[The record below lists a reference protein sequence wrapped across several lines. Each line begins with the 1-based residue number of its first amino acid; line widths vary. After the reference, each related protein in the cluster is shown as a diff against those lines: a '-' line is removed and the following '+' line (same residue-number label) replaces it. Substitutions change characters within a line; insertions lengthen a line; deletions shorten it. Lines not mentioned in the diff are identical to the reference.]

1 MSRSTASSVREL
13 IDQGALQVGDGYR
26 TKRAEHGRPGFRII
40 RVADVMDDVVMLDG
54 SDFVSEEH
62 REQIGSKLGQP
73 GDIVLTTKG
82 TIGRV
87 AVMPELD
94 ETVVYSPQLC
104 FFRIIDESAL
114 HPRYLRYWFSSPAF
128 KSQASHRMNNTD
140 MAAYINL
147 ADIRSLQI
155 YLPPLAVQRAIAE
168 VLGALDD
175 KMAAN
180 SSLVRTAD
188 ELACALT
195 RSSIDLTN
203 TVVLSN
209 VAEIT
214 MGSSPPGVSYNE
226 ACDGTVFYQGVRDFG
241 MRYPRNR
248 IWTTMPVR
256 LAQKFDTL
264 VSVRAPVGELNLAG
278 EATCIGR
285 GLASVRSTASAP
297 MSLFHLL
304 KDSPHVWAPYEAEGT
319 IFGSI
324 NKQQLASVQVP
335 TVREGRRAEL
345 ERELGALELR
355 IAAALEESDQLAAT
369 RDALLPELMS
379 GKIRVRDAEKTVEE
393 VL

>member
-155 YLPPLAVQRAIAE
+155 YLPPLSVQRAIAE

-175 KMAAN
+175 KIAAN
-180 SSLVRTAD
+180 AKLVESADALAAAVFSSMFGTSEERPLTEVARFVNGKAFTKGASGTGRVVIRIAELNSGIGNSTVYSDIEVPEQHIARPGNLLFAWSGSLTLHRWFRTEAIVNQHIFKIVPLDGYPTWCAYGLIAKKLEEFRAIAAD
-188 ELACALT
+188 KAT
-195 RSSIDLTN
+195 
-203 TVVLSN
+203 
-209 VAEIT
+209 T
-214 MGSSPPGVSYNE
+214 MGHI
-226 ACDGTVFYQGVRDFG
+226 Q
-241 MRYPRNR
+241 
-248 IWTTMPVR
+248 
-256 LAQKFDTL
+256 
-264 VSVRAPVGELNLAG
+264 
-278 EATCIGR
+278 
-285 GLASVRSTASAP
+285 
-297 MSLFHLL
+297 
-304 KDSPHVWAPYEAEGT
+304 
-319 IFGSI
+319 
-324 NKQQLASVQVP
+324 
-335 TVREGRRAEL
+335 RRH
-345 ERELGALELR
+345 
-355 IAAALEESDQLAAT
+355 LEEPVSTPSMSEIRRHDANMTALWERALLAEQESLSLSET
-369 RDALLPELMS
+369 RDALLPPLMS
-379 GKIRVRDAEKTVEE
+379 GAIRVRDAEKRVEE